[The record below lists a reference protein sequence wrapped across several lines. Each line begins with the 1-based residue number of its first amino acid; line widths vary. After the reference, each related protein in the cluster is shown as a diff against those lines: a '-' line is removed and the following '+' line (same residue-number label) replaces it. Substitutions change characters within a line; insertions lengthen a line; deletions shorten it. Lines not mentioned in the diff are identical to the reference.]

1 MMNEMNPILHTIR
14 QGDTLYNL
22 AIQYGTT
29 VQNILDTNVALNP
42 YNLRVGQQIYI
53 YPNYEQDMSYWVSM
67 NQVQLLKQMNLV
79 WEQHIMWTRMLLISI
94 AENLKDLEATQARL
108 LRNPKDIAD
117 VFRRFYGNVVAN
129 RIQQLLTEHL
139 TIGKDL
145 IVALKNKNQEEAT
158 RLNTK
163 WYQNADEMAEAFS
176 SINPFY
182 PREEIRNMLYQHLRL
197 TTNEVN
203 NRLQGNYVE
212 DINSYDMVQKE
223 ILRMSQFFVNGI
235 VRQFQNLF

>member
-1 MMNEMNPILHTIR
+1 MNEMNPILYTI
-14 QGDTLYNL
+14 QPGDTLYNL
-22 AIQYGTT
+22 AMQYGTT
-29 VQNILDTNVALNP
+29 VQNIMDTNIALNP

-53 YPNYEQDMSYWVSM
+53 YPNYEYWISI

-94 AENLKDLEATQARL
+94 AENLKDLDATQARL

-117 VFRRFYGNVVAN
+117 IFRRYYGNVVAN

-139 TIGKDL
+139 VIGKDL

-158 RLNTK
+158 KLNTK

-182 PREEIRNMLYQHLRL
+182 PREEIRNMLYDHLRL

-203 NRLQGNYVE
+203 YRLQGNYVE

-223 ILRMSQFFVNGI
+223 ILKMSQFFVNGI
-235 VRQFQNLF
+235 VKQFSNLF

>member
-1 MMNEMNPILHTIR
+1 MNLILHTIR
-14 QGDTLYNL
+14 PGDTLYNL
-22 AIQYGTT
+22 ALQYGTT
-29 VQNILDTNVALNP
+29 VQNIIDTNMALNP
-42 YNLRVGQQIYI
+42 YDLRVGQQIYI
-53 YPNYEQDMSYWVSM
+53 YPDNAQNTSYWVSM
-67 NQVQLLKQMNLV
+67 NQVQLLQQMNLV

-94 AENLKDLEATQARL
+94 AENLNDLDATQARL

-117 VFRRFYGNVVAN
+117 VFRRYYGIVVAN
-129 RIQQLLTEHL
+129 KIQQLLTEHL
-139 TIGKDL
+139 SIGKDL

-158 RLNTK
+158 KLNTK

-182 PREEIRNMLYQHLRL
+182 PKEEIRNMLYEHLRL

-203 NRLQGNYVE
+203 NRLQGNYMA

-223 ILRMSQFFVNGI
+223 ILKMSQFFVNGI
-235 VRQFQNLF
+235 VRQFPNLF